1 MQLISDHLLSTSAV
15 FFHTYTQKE
24 DTHFVFTF
32 NCINHLICTYSALFS
47 FYSGVMHWTLHPC
60 CTASL
65 KIHLTHNKG
74 ITSHKTVADIMFK
87 HASLHWYLCMY
98 KQPINTPRQA
108 CRSLSPLGAFLL
120 FSRFSQSSALPS
132 LSATKRGEVFQ
143 DLATWRKAITL
154 INFISI
160 QLRSLHT
167 QIHGS
172 IDTITLIPVPQI

>member
-74 ITSHKTVADIMFK
+74 ITSHKTVSDIMFK

-108 CRSLSPLGAFLL
+108 CRSLSLHWEPSFSFLDFHNPPLYLL
-120 FSRFSQSSALPS
+120 FQQL
-132 LSATKRGEVFQ
+132 KEVKYF
-143 DLATWRKAITL
+143 RI
-154 INFISI
+154 
-160 QLRSLHT
+160 
-167 QIHGS
+167 
-172 IDTITLIPVPQI
+172 